1 MVQPSPISNGTLAES
16 LQNAILNNI
25 KFFLLKDQFNRNNM
39 DCYLA
44 LARTVR
50 DQLVDCWIQT
60 KQTYHQYQA
69 KRVYYLS
76 LEYLMGRSTVNNII
90 NLGLEKEF
98 REAVHKLGMNFNSIS
113 ELENDAGLGNGGL
126 GRLAACFMDSLAT
139 LEIPA
144 VGYGLRYDYGIFQQ
158 KIIDGYQVEQ
168 PDSWLHLSHSWEIH
182 RPEYTVPVHFGGQ
195 VETYVKEG
203 KKRSRWINS
212 YIIHGVPYDIP
223 IAGYQT
229 NTINTLRLWSA
240 RAMADFDLHNFN
252 KGSYSQAVQDKI
264 EAENI
269 TKILY
274 PNDNTFEGKELRFRQ
289 QYFFAA
295 CSVYDILRRFV
306 HENNKDFS
314 LLYEKAAIHLNDT
327 HPAFAILELMR
338 ILVDEKEMDWD
349 VAWKV
354 CQACFA
360 YTNHTLLPEALERW
374 PVSIFEKFLPRH
386 LEIVYEINHRFLD
399 NLARKYPNQIE
410 KAVRMSLIEEKPS
423 RQVRMAYLSVI
434 ASHSINGVSALHT
447 ELLEKNLMKDFY
459 ELYPERFNN
468 KTNGVTPRRWLI
480 LCNPG
485 LTDLI
490 NSTIGMKW
498 HKNLYELRA
507 LEKYAENPEFCK
519 RFREVKLKNKQR
531 LADYIFK
538 RNKILISPQSLF
550 DVQVKRL
557 HEYKRQLLNLLHI
570 VILYNRLRKD
580 PDYDM
585 APRTFI
591 FGAKAAPGYFIAKLI
606 IKLINDVSV
615 TINKDIV
622 AENKLKVVFL
632 ENYDVSLAEIVF
644 PGSDLSEQIST
655 AGFEASGTGN
665 MKFALNGALTIGT
678 LDGANVEIKEE
689 VGEENIFIFG
699 LTVQQVEELKQSKS
713 YSPKKIYQESPEI
726 QEALDL
732 IFSNYFNPTE
742 PELYEPIQDMLFSKG
757 DYFLNL
763 ADLESYAEAQLRVDQ
778 LYRKP
783 EEWAKKAI
791 LNVARC
797 GKFSTDRTILEYA
810 QEIWKTDPIKINL
823 K

>member
-1 MVQPSPISNGTLAES
+1 MVQSGPTSTNNTVES

-50 DQLVDCWIQT
+50 DQLVDQWIQT
-60 KQTYHQYQA
+60 KQTYHRYQA

-76 LEYLMGRSTVNNII
+76 LEYLIGRSTVNNII
-90 NLGLEKEF
+90 NLGLDKEF
-98 REAVHKLGMNFNSIS
+98 REAVHRLGMNFQAIS

-158 KIIDGYQVEQ
+158 KIINGYQVEQ
-168 PDSWLHLSHSWEIH
+168 PDSWLHLAHSWEIH
-182 RPEYTVPVHFGGQ
+182 RPEYTIPVHFGGR
-195 VETYVKEG
+195 VESYIKEG
-203 KKRSRWINS
+203 KKRSRWIS
-212 YIIHGVPYDIP
+212 TQVVHGVPYDMP
-223 IAGYQT
+223 ITGYRT

-252 KGSYSQAVQDKI
+252 KGSYAQAVQEKI

-269 TKILY
+269 TKVLY
-274 PNDNTFEGKELRFRQ
+274 PNDNTYEGKELRFRQ
-289 QYFFAA
+289 QYFFAS
-295 CSVYDILRRFV
+295 CSIQDIIRRFSY
-306 HENNKDFS
+306 ENNRDFS
-314 LLYEKAAIHLNDT
+314 LLYEKASIHLNDT
-327 HPAFAILELMR
+327 HPALAVLELMR
-338 ILVDEKEMDWD
+338 ILVDEKDLEWD

-374 PVSIFEKFLPRH
+374 PVELFEKWLPRH

-399 NLARKYPNQIE
+399 ILSRKYPNQIE
-410 KAVRMSLIEEKPS
+410 RAIRMSLVEEKPL
-423 RQVRMAYLSVI
+423 RQIRMAYLSVI
-434 ASHSINGVSALHT
+434 GSHSINGVSALHT
-447 ELLEKNLMKDFY
+447 ELLEKTLLKDFY
-459 ELYPERFNN
+459 DLYPERFNN

-480 LCNPG
+480 SCNPG
-485 LTDLI
+485 LTELI
-490 NSTIGMKW
+490 NSTIGTQW
-498 HKNLYELRA
+498 HKNLAELRA
-507 LEKYAENPEFCK
+507 LEKYVENAEFRK
-519 RFREVKLKNKQR
+519 KFREVKLKNKQR

-538 RNKILISPQSLF
+538 RNKIFISPQSLF

-580 PDYDM
+580 PNYEM
-585 APRTFI
+585 VPRTFI
-591 FGAKAAPGYFIAKLI
+591 FGAKAAPGYFMAKLI
-606 IKLINDVSV
+606 IKLINDVAITV
-615 TINKDIV
+615 NKDIV

-665 MKFALNGALTIGT
+665 MKFMMNGALTIGT

-699 LTVQQVEELKQSKS
+699 LTVQKVEALKHSKT
-713 YSPKKIYQESPEI
+713 YSPKKIYEASPEI
-726 QEALDL
+726 REALDL
-732 IFSNYFNPTE
+732 IFNDYFNPQE
-742 PELYEPIQDMLFSKG
+742 PNLYEPIHDMLFTKG

-763 ADLESYAEAQLRVDQ
+763 ADLESYAITQLQVDE
-778 LYRKP
+778 LYRNP
-783 EEWAKKAI
+783 EEWTKKAI

-797 GKFSTDRTILEYA
+797 GKFSTDRTISEYA
-810 QEIWKTDPIKINL
+810 QEIWKTDPVKITL